1 MRLAGC
7 LVSLIYIC
15 LKIIPLRELKVEYK
29 QFEAKI
35 QLCNKFD
42 LFLADDRIIRLL
54 PQFLGKNFYK
64 RKKIPLQINL
74 RHRDLPAEFSRCLM
88 TTQLP
93 MKHAGSCSTV
103 AVGHS
108 EQELGHLV
116 ENTQSV
122 VETLKTKYPGTFKNI
137 RSVHI
142 NCGSS
147 SLPLYVSLRN
157 TEDLGL
163 VTGKKRSLRPAVTDE
178 LSTVVGAQVSVSPFG
193 NVKVKRKA
201 DPNWTEKDESLEKI
215 TDDVKANNE
224 EDEESEKPE
233 TQDSPAKKKKKNEKS
248 ESKAKKPAED
258 ESEDDDD
265 DIEDQELEY
274 MKKVAEEEE
283 EMERKLEKDDQKL
296 HAELEADKK
305 GNTEEEAADSEEEEE
320 ELDDDAEAD
329 NLLSEGDDS
338 EDEEDTIMMSKSL
351 KDIQE
356 EIEEDP
362 PAPKK
367 KSKKAEKA
375 AVKKKGKKAAEKP
388 VNKKEKKSQKFVE
401 QKKKDKG
408 KSKKK

>member
-1 MRLAGC
+1 MFYLF
-7 LVSLIYIC
+7 SC

-35 QLCNKFD
+35 QLSNKFD

-54 PQFLGKNFYK
+54 PQFLGKNFFK

-74 RHRDLPAEFSRCLM
+74 RHKDLQAEFSRCLM

-93 MKHAGSCSTV
+93 MKHAGACSNV
-103 AVGHS
+103 VIGNS
-108 EQELGHLV
+108 EQEDGQLV

-122 VETLKTKYPGTFKNI
+122 VASLMTKYPGTFKNI

-147 SLPLYVSLRN
+147 SLPLYVSLRS
-157 TEDLGL
+157 TAELGL
-163 VTGKKRSLRPAVTDE
+163 VTGNKKKLRSFVTDE
-178 LSTVVGAQVSVSPFG
+178 LSTVVGAEVSISPFG

-215 TDDVKANNE
+215 TDDVKANDD
-224 EDEESEKPE
+224 EDEETPE
-233 TQDSPAKKKKKNEKS
+233 TKESPAKKKKQNES
-248 ESKAKKPAED
+248 ESKAKAKKPAEE
-258 ESEDDDD
+258 ESDDD

-283 EMERKLEKDDQKL
+283 EMERKLDSDDQKL
-296 HAELEADKK
+296 HAELEANNKES
-305 GNTEEEAADSEEEEE
+305 NEAADSEEEEE
-320 ELDDDAEAD
+320 EEEVLDDDAEAD
-329 NLLSEGDDS
+329 DLLSEGDDS
-338 EDEEDTIMMSKSL
+338 EDEEEDIMMRKSL

-367 KSKKAEKA
+367 KSKKSEKA
-375 AVKKKGKKAAEKP
+375 VAKKKGKKEKP
-388 VNKKEKKSQKFVE
+388 VKSKEKKSQKFVE
-401 QKKKDKG
+401 QKKKDKA

>member
-1 MRLAGC
+1 MQ
-7 LVSLIYIC
+7 
-15 LKIIPLRELKVEYK
+15 IIPLRELKVEYK
-29 QFEAKI
+29 QFESKI

-74 RHRDLPAEFSRCLM
+74 RHKDLQAEFSRCLM

-93 MKHAGSCSTV
+93 MKHAGACSNV
-103 AVGHS
+103 VIGNS
-108 EQELGHLV
+108 EQEDGQLV

-122 VETLKTKYPGTFKNI
+122 VASLMTKYPGTFKNI

-147 SLPLYVSLRN
+147 SLPLYVSLRS
-157 TEDLGL
+157 TAELGL
-163 VTGKKRSLRPAVTDE
+163 VTGNKKKLRSFVTDE
-178 LSTVVGAQVSVSPFG
+178 LSTVVGAEVSISPFG

-215 TDDVKANNE
+215 TDDVKANDD
-224 EDEESEKPE
+224 EDEETPE
-233 TQDSPAKKKKKNEKS
+233 TKESPAKKKKQNES
-248 ESKAKKPAED
+248 ESKAKAKKPAEE
-258 ESEDDDD
+258 ESDDD

-283 EMERKLEKDDQKL
+283 EMERKLDSDDQKL
-296 HAELEADKK
+296 HAELEANNKES
-305 GNTEEEAADSEEEEE
+305 NEAADSEEEEE
-320 ELDDDAEAD
+320 EEEVLDDDAEAD
-329 NLLSEGDDS
+329 DLLSEGDDS
-338 EDEEDTIMMSKSL
+338 EDEEEDIMMRKSL

-367 KSKKAEKA
+367 KSKKSEKA
-375 AVKKKGKKAAEKP
+375 VAKKKGKKEKP
-388 VNKKEKKSQKFVE
+388 VKSKEKKSQKFVE
-401 QKKKDKG
+401 QKKKDKA

>member
-1 MRLAGC
+1 MQ
-7 LVSLIYIC
+7 
-15 LKIIPLRELKVEYK
+15 IIPLRELKVEYK
-29 QFEAKI
+29 QFESKI

-74 RHRDLPAEFSRCLM
+74 RHKDLQAEFSRCLM

-93 MKHAGSCSTV
+93 MKHAGACSNV
-103 AVGHS
+103 VIGNS
-108 EQELGHLV
+108 EQEDAQLV

-122 VETLKTKYPGTFKNI
+122 VASLMTKYPGTFKNI

-147 SLPLYVSLRN
+147 SLPLYVSLRS
-157 TEDLGL
+157 TAELGL
-163 VTGKKRSLRPAVTDE
+163 VTGNKKKLRSFVTDE
-178 LSTVVGAQVSVSPFG
+178 LSTVVGAEVSVSPFG

-215 TDDVKANNE
+215 TDDVKANDD
-224 EDEESEKPE
+224 EDEETPE
-233 TQDSPAKKKKKNEKS
+233 TKETPAKKKKQNDKS
-248 ESKAKKPAED
+248 ESKAKKPAEE
-258 ESEDDDD
+258 ESDDDD

-283 EMERKLEKDDQKL
+283 EMERKLDSDDQKL
-296 HAELEADKK
+296 HAELEANNKES
-305 GNTEEEAADSEEEEE
+305 NEAADSEEEEE
-320 ELDDDAEAD
+320 EEEVLDDDAEAD
-329 NLLSEGDDS
+329 DLLSEGDDS
-338 EDEEDTIMMSKSL
+338 EDEEEDIMMRKSL

-367 KSKKAEKA
+367 KSKKSEKA
-375 AVKKKGKKAAEKP
+375 VAKKKGKKEKP
-388 VNKKEKKSQKFVE
+388 VKSKEKKSQKFVE
-401 QKKKDKG
+401 QKKKEKA

>member
-1 MRLAGC
+1 MQ
-7 LVSLIYIC
+7 
-15 LKIIPLRELKVEYK
+15 IIPLRELKVEYK
-29 QFEAKI
+29 QFESKI

-74 RHRDLPAEFSRCLM
+74 RHKDLQAEFSRCLM

-93 MKHAGSCSTV
+93 MKHAGACSNV
-103 AVGHS
+103 VIGNS
-108 EQELGHLV
+108 EQEDGQLV

-122 VETLKTKYPGTFKNI
+122 VASLMTKYPGTFKNI

-147 SLPLYVSLRN
+147 SLPLYVSLRS
-157 TEDLGL
+157 TAELGL
-163 VTGKKRSLRPAVTDE
+163 VTGNKKKLRSFVTDE
-178 LSTVVGAQVSVSPFG
+178 LSTVVGAEVSVSPFG

-215 TDDVKANNE
+215 TDDVKANDD
-224 EDEESEKPE
+224 EDEETPE
-233 TQDSPAKKKKKNEKS
+233 TKESPAKKKKQNES
-248 ESKAKKPAED
+248 ESKAKKPAEE
-258 ESEDDDD
+258 ESDDDD

-283 EMERKLEKDDQKL
+283 EMERKLDSDDQKL
-296 HAELEADKK
+296 HAELEANNKES
-305 GNTEEEAADSEEEEE
+305 NEAADSEEEEE
-320 ELDDDAEAD
+320 EEEEEEVLDDDAEAD
-329 NLLSEGDDS
+329 DLLSEGDDS
-338 EDEEDTIMMSKSL
+338 EDEEEDIMMRKSL

-362 PAPKK
+362 PVPKK
-367 KSKKAEKA
+367 KSKKSEKA
-375 AVKKKGKKAAEKP
+375 VAKKKGKKEKP
-388 VNKKEKKSQKFVE
+388 VKSKEKKSQKFVE
-401 QKKKDKG
+401 QKKKDKA